1 MFGLFKPKDSQSNKL
16 MSLPHG
22 SCLQIHQ
29 IAAAG
34 CGDMIWSKKM
44 FCIFADFLR
53 NEERVKGEEE
63 KKFSEL
69 KNAND

>member
-1 MFGLFKPKDSQSNKL
+1 MDLVLKTPKS
-16 MSLPHG
+16 
-22 SCLQIHQ
+22 SCWMWRCDLEQ
-29 IAAAG
+29 
-34 CGDMIWSKKM
+34 KM

-69 KNAND
+69 KNANE